1 MVNFLETLSLV
12 DLSPAYK
19 FYWLIGGVTGLLL
32 LASIIGWLLK
42 TKLAKQ
48 INPNEKTQ
56 KTLDNLVARVNAWW
70 VMVAVFAVAF
80 LAGKIGAILL
90 FGAISYFALREFM
103 TLTPTKAGDHRALS
117 LAFFLLIPLH
127 YYLIYIEWYA
137 LFSILIPVYAFLLMP
152 SISVLAQDTEDFL
165 TRAAKIQWGVMIAIY
180 CISHAPALLLLP
192 IPNFAGQNA
201 LLLFYFMLIVQ
212 ISDVLQYVFGNL
224 FGKTK
229 VAPIVSPNKT
239 LEGLIGG
246 GLSTILIGAA
256 MWWITPFTPLQ
267 SAGMATVIVIMGFL
281 GGLVMSAIKRS
292 LGAKDWGNM
301 IQGHGGMMDRM
312 DSVSFAAPIFFHL
325 TRYFFTP

>member
-1 MVNFLETLSLV
+1 MINNVFNALENLNPSH
-12 DLSPAYK
+12 K
-19 FYWLIGGVTGLLL
+19 FYWLMGAVAALLL
-32 LASIIGWLLK
+32 VASIIGALLK
-42 TKLAKQ
+42 SRLSQQQNPSEKSQKLV
-48 INPNEKTQ
+48 N
-56 KTLDNLVARVNAWW
+56 NLVSRVNAWW
-70 VMVAVFAVAF
+70 VMVAVLAVAF
-80 LAGKIGAILL
+80 LAGKLGTIIL
-90 FGAISYFALREFM
+90 FAAISYFALREFM
-103 TLTPTKAGDHRALS
+103 TLTPTRKGDHRTLS

-152 SISVLAQDTEDFL
+152 SISVLAQDTEHFL
-165 TRAAKIQWGVMIAIY
+165 ERAAKIQWGVMITIY

-192 IPNFAGQNA
+192 ITNYAGQNA
-201 LLLFYFMLIVQ
+201 LLLFYFLLIVQ
-212 ISDVLQYVFGNL
+212 LSDVLQYVFGNL

-246 GLSTILIGAA
+246 GLSTILVGAA
-256 MWWITPFTPLQ
+256 LWWITPFTPIQ
-267 SAGMATVIVIMGFL
+267 SAGMAAIIVIMGFL

-301 IQGHGGMMDRM
+301 IEGHGGMLDRM

-325 TRYFFTP
+325 VRYFFTA

>member
-1 MVNFLETLSLV
+1 MFNTLAITLQNLNPSH
-12 DLSPAYK
+12 K
-19 FYWLIGGVTGLLL
+19 FYWLIGGVAALLL
-32 LASIIGWLLK
+32 VASIIGWVLK
-42 TKLAKQ
+42 NRIEKQ
-48 INPNEKTQ
+48 QNPSEKSQ
-56 KTLDNLVARVNAWW
+56 KVVNNLIARVNAWW
-70 VMVAVFAVAF
+70 VMIAVFAVAF
-80 LAGKIGAILL
+80 LAGKLGTIIL
-90 FGAISYFALREFM
+90 FTFISYFALREFI
-103 TLTPTKAGDHRALS
+103 TLTPTRRGDHRTLF

-127 YYLIYIEWYA
+127 YYLIYIEWYT

-152 SISVLAQDTEDFL
+152 SIAVLAQDTEHFL
-165 TRAAKIQWGVMIAIY
+165 ERAAKIQWGVMVCIY

-192 IPNFAGQNA
+192 IPNFDGQNA

-212 ISDVLQYVFGNL
+212 LSDVLQYVFGNL
-224 FGKTK
+224 FGRTK

-246 GLSTILIGAA
+246 GFSTILIGAA

-267 SAGMATVIVIMGFL
+267 SAGMAAIIVTMGFL